1 MLGAPSAMTEPE
13 PVECP
18 HGTRCGGCSFLGV
31 PYALQLVQKGS
42 LVRRAFARY
51 PEHAALPIEP
61 VSGAVPT
68 HGYRVRA
75 KLVWSPDGSLG
86 LFARDSHDVVDIPEC
101 RMLAPPLL
109 RVANVARR
117 ERGALDLTGLD
128 LRLVD
133 RGVLVTLIAAQGTPL
148 AALEQLARRLSE
160 ASPEIVGVAASFRAH
175 DAVSLLGKGH
185 VRLLGEEVEPHHVR
199 PGGPYHLA
207 AHGAFVQAHLGQ
219 AERAHAAIE
228 GALRELSA
236 RRVLELYAGSAAL
249 SLSLAQAGFE
259 LTAVEAFGPALAH
272 AERAAREQRL
282 ALLTVSGQAERVTR
296 ALAERRERFDA
307 VIVNPPRRGLAV
319 DVRRAL
325 AELEPSAILYMSC
338 DAATLARDLRHFA
351 ELGYR
356 TAALWP
362 FDMIPYSD
370 AVESLVVMRR
380 GALPPPHVLHADHE
394 LIAIAASGYEGHT
407 LLERV
412 RGLPGAEQAVALA
425 PLDEAHSGIT
435 LFARSAAALAGVHA
449 ALAAGAQTFIAL
461 ARGVTHKKGR
471 IRRPLKGQRR
481 SPPPVTSY
489 QRQALEAGH
498 SLVTV
503 EPDSAGA
510 RQICQHFA
518 GIGHPILGDT
528 RYGDAPSNLFF
539 EHRHGLDRPF
549 LHCSAIRLT
558 RDSGPFE
565 LSCPLPG
572 DLASVLA
579 SASEPAAAHRE

>member
-1 MLGAPSAMTEPE
+1 M
-13 PVECP
+13 
-18 HGTRCGGCSFLGV
+18 
-31 PYALQLVQKGS
+31 QKGA
-42 LVRRAFARY
+42 LVRRAFERY

-61 VSGAVPT
+61 VSGAAPT

-75 KLVWSPDGSLG
+75 KLVWGADGSLG
-86 LFARDSHDVVDIPEC
+86 LFARDSHAVVDIPEC

-109 RVANVARR
+109 RVANLVRR
-117 ERGALDLTGLD
+117 ERGTLDLTGLD

-133 RGVLVTLIAAQGTPL
+133 RGVLVTLSAPPGTPL
-148 AALEQLARRLSE
+148 TALEQLARRLCE
-160 ASPEIVGVAASFRAH
+160 ASGEIVGVAASFRAH
-175 DAVSLLGKGH
+175 DSVSVLGKGH
-185 VRLLGEEVEPHHVR
+185 VRLFGEEVEPHHVR
-199 PGGPYHLA
+199 ASGPYHLA

-249 SLSLAQAGFE
+249 SLALAAAGFE

-272 AERAAREQRL
+272 AERAAREQQL
-282 ALLTVSGQAERVTR
+282 ALHTVSGQAERVTR
-296 ALAERRERFDA
+296 TLAERGERFDA
-307 VIVNPPRRGLAV
+307 VIVNPPRRGLSV

-325 AELEPSAILYMSC
+325 AELEPSALLYMSC
-338 DAATLARDLRHFA
+338 SAATLARDLRHFA

-356 TAALWP
+356 AQTLWP

-370 AVESLVVMRR
+370 AVESLVVLRR
-380 GALPPPHVLHADHE
+380 GALPPPYVLYANAE
-394 LIAIAASGYEGHT
+394 LIAIAASGYEGTT

-412 RGLPGAEQAVALA
+412 RGLPGSEQAVALA

-435 LFARSAAALAGVHA
+435 LFARSAATLPALQTALAS
-449 ALAAGAQTFIAL
+449 GAQTFIAL

-471 IRRPLKGQRR
+471 IRRPLNGQRR

-489 QRQALEAGH
+489 QRTALEAGH
-498 SLVTV
+498 SLLKV
-503 EPDSAGA
+503 EPDLAGA

-518 GIGHPILGDT
+518 GIGHAILGDA
-528 RYGDAPSNLFF
+528 RYGDAPSNRFF
-539 EHRHGLDRPF
+539 EHRHGLDRRF
-549 LHCSAIRLT
+549 LHCSAIRLA
-558 RDSGPFE
+558 RDSGSLE
-565 LSCPLPG
+565 LSCPLPA